1 MYYETPSLIAL
12 FCLSLTSDRAVKEFK
27 EFLLPDDISDIGYE
41 KQFIATGSYP
51 TVSKY
56 PFGLMHIVFPGLGL

>member
-1 MYYETPSLIAL
+1 MLYSASVLL
-12 FCLSLTSDRAVKEFK
+12 QVAVKEFK
-27 EFLLPDDISDIGYE
+27 EFLLPDDGSDIGYE

>member
-1 MYYETPSLIAL
+1 MLYSASVLLQVT
-12 FCLSLTSDRAVKEFK
+12 VKELK
-27 EFLLPDDISDIGYE
+27 KLLLPDDRSDIGYE

-56 PFGLMHIVFPGLGL
+56 PLGLMHIVFPGLGL